1 MRNSF
6 LLLFALVS
14 LWKTSRGLKATVF
27 GASGGV
33 GQLIC
38 RSLKSVKGIDTV
50 TAVSRNINSLAT
62 FDLLKGCQ
70 FVEADALKT
79 ESLKPALDGAD
90 FVIISVGT
98 TAFPTSKWKGGN
110 TPQVACV
117 DTVESILRGIANSK
131 RRPKKVIL
139 LSSIGVERADQ
150 FPFKILNTFGV
161 LDAKRDSEKL
171 LFRFELRYQ
180 FMFNVYHV
188 FASCCSWWR
197 KFN

>member
-6 LLLFALVS
+6 LLFALLS
-14 LWKTSRGLKATVF
+14 LWKTALGLKATVF

-50 TAVSRNINSLAT
+50 TAVSRNANSLAT
-62 FDLLKGCQ
+62 FDLLKGCE

-79 ESLKPALDGAD
+79 ESLKPALDSAD

-117 DTVESILRGIANSK
+117 DTVESILRGIAKSK

-139 LSSIGVERADQ
+139 LSSIGVERAGQ

-171 LFRFELRYQ
+171 LFRFDLSCHFICY
-180 FMFNVYHV
+180 VCHV
-188 FASCCSWWR
+188 FACCDLWI
-197 KFN
+197 